1 MPVVCCYY
9 CCLWNIGL
17 LVTRSGGCKLSAP
30 AFCNNPSYLLH
41 NWILFVF
48 THLWGIS
55 MCFLHHPTTQGL
67 TTTINECH
75 SVSIG
80 MNVDSEQ
87 RLRCIVCGVRW
98 AEPMT
103 YVCEDEKCF
112 EIFMDYQSKGRLK
125 ELLNDLEDEKEEHN
139 R

>member
-1 MPVVCCYY
+1 M
-9 CCLWNIGL
+9 
-17 LVTRSGGCKLSAP
+17 S
-30 AFCNNPSYLLH
+30 
-41 NWILFVF
+41 
-48 THLWGIS
+48 
-55 MCFLHHPTTQGL
+55 FLHHPTPQGL
-67 TTTINECH
+67 TTIINECH
-75 SVSIG
+75 SVSIR
-80 MNVDSEQ
+80 MNVDSEL

-125 ELLNDLEDEKEEHN
+125 ELLSALEDEKEEHN